1 MNIILIKL
9 NFINLM
15 QETTFYHNKI
25 LICAPVKPKTTFIY
39 KKMSKLIKIV
49 IASLVISMTIY
60 SCKESK
66 TSTTTTKE
74 TGKEA
79 VKVDTC
85 GSITFA
91 MVNTIIVDRCL
102 GCHSGIQKEAGW
114 DLESKEVIMTA
125 AESGKLN
132 CVVTGDGC
140 KKMPPYDDLKES
152 QIKLIQCWV
161 SNGMKE

>member
-1 MNIILIKL
+1 MNK
-9 NFINLM
+9 FI
-15 QETTFYHNKI
+15 KI
-25 LICAPVKPKTTFIY
+25 LIALF
-39 KKMSKLIKIV
+39 
-49 IASLVISMTIY
+49 VISLSIY
-60 SCKESK
+60 SCKKSK
-66 TSTTTTKE
+66 TSTSKTTEKE
-74 TGKEA
+74 T

-85 GSITFA
+85 GEITFA

-102 GCHSGIQKEAGW
+102 GCHSGIQKESGL
-114 DLESKEVIMTA
+114 DLERKEVIMITA
-125 AESGKLN
+125 KNGKLN